1 MKKHKMI
8 QEIYEINEV
17 LEKTTRN
24 GVNKI
29 RQIAERYKK
38 MLPALVLF
46 SGRGSSDNACAYG
59 QYLFQSKLK
68 LLTSSALGSLY
79 VYYKTPPNLKNAMV
93 IGISQSGETKDVNEV
108 LKIAKKEN
116 AFTIGITNNLNSTMA
131 KILGED
137 ILYLNA
143 GVEKSVA
150 ATKTFVSSLAIL
162 LFLTNIINGEDLEI
176 NKLKKLVDYVISKE
190 KVIKEIAKMFV
201 FAQDLIVLGTGFNYS
216 IALEGSLK
224 LKETCYI
231 NAQGMST
238 IDFVHGPLAM
248 LEPNIPIII
257 FAPND
262 GTQEMSKK
270 VLEKIRKTGTHV
282 LVVSDNKEILEM
294 GDLSFTLLEAEKE
307 LYPFQTVM
315 FMYLFSYYLSIS
327 KKLNPDEPRF
337 LSKVSKI

>member
-1 MKKHKMI
+1 M
-8 QEIYEINEV
+8 
-17 LEKTTRN
+17 
-24 GVNKI
+24 
-29 RQIAERYKK
+29 
-38 MLPALVLF
+38 
-46 SGRGSSDNACAYG
+46 
-59 QYLFQSKLK
+59 
-68 LLTSSALGSLY
+68 
-79 VYYKTPPNLKNAMV
+79 YYKTPPNLKNAMV

-201 FAQDLIVLGTGFNYS
+201 FAQDLIVLGTGYNYS

-257 FAPND
+257 FAP
-262 GTQEMSKK
+262 
-270 VLEKIRKTGTHV
+270 
-282 LVVSDNKEILEM
+282 
-294 GDLSFTLLEAEKE
+294 
-307 LYPFQTVM
+307 
-315 FMYLFSYYLSIS
+315 
-327 KKLNPDEPRF
+327 
-337 LSKVSKI
+337 